1 MDFLV
6 YFFRMYPDIIKI
18 MTHGIVFT
26 GIAILFIHAS
36 WMCFQAYRYVRAV
49 SFEEIRAETKKESF
63 ADDPLMVLTAKT
75 YYSAY
80 IQHEGNKYPHTFLAD
95 ATFQLIENV
104 FHHKYINRITM
115 ITNILPPIG
124 LFGTVFGMIMIF
136 LANEDPN
143 SVLNTQGLGI
153 ALFTTLIAMANYIIF
168 EVIKKNLIS
177 LSEARIDKALGMTSQ
192 LF

>member
-6 YFFRMYPDIIKI
+6 YIFRMYPGFIKV

-26 GIAILFIHAS
+26 GIAILFAHAS
-36 WMCFQAYRYVRAV
+36 WMCFLAYRHIRSV
-49 SFEEIRAETKKESF
+49 SFDVIRAETKKESTS
-63 ADDPLMVLTAKT
+63 DDPLMVLTAKT
-75 YYSAY
+75 YYSAHV
-80 IQHEGNKYPHTFLAD
+80 QHEGNNYPKNFLAD

-115 ITNILPPIG
+115 ITNILPPTG

-143 SVLNTQGLGI
+143 STMNTQGLGV
-153 ALFTTLIAMANYIIF
+153 ALFTTLIAMAIFIIF

-177 LSEARIDKALGMTSQ
+177 LSEARIDKALGMASR

>member
-6 YFFRMYPDIIKI
+6 YIFRMYPGFIKV

-26 GIAILFIHAS
+26 GIAILFAHAS
-36 WMCFQAYRYVRAV
+36 WMCFLAYRHIRAV
-49 SFEEIRAETKKESF
+49 SFDVIRAETKKESTS
-63 ADDPLMVLTAKT
+63 DDPLMVLTAKT
-75 YYSAY
+75 YYSAHV
-80 IQHEGNKYPHTFLAD
+80 QHEGNNYPKNFLAD

-115 ITNILPPIG
+115 ITNILPPTG

-143 SVLNTQGLGI
+143 STMNTQGLGV
-153 ALFTTLIAMANYIIF
+153 ALFTTLIAMAIFIIF

-177 LSEARIDKALGMTSQ
+177 LSEARIDKALGMASR

>member
-6 YFFRMYPDIIKI
+6 YIFRMYPGFIKV

-26 GIAILFIHAS
+26 GIAILFAHAS
-36 WMCFQAYRYVRAV
+36 WMCIQAYRHIRSI
-49 SFEEIRAETKKESF
+49 SFDVIRSETKKEST

-75 YYSAY
+75 YYSAHV
-80 IQHEGNKYPHTFLAD
+80 QHEGNNYPKTFLAD

-115 ITNILPPIG
+115 ITNILPPTG

-143 SVLNTQGLGI
+143 SSMNTQGLGV
-153 ALFTTLIAMANYIIF
+153 ALFTTLIAMAIFIIF
-168 EVIKKNLIS
+168 EVIKKNLIA
-177 LSEARIDKALGMTSQ
+177 LSEARIDKALSMASR

>member
-6 YFFRMYPDIIKI
+6 YIFRMYPDLIKT

-26 GIAILFIHAS
+26 GIAILFAHAS
-36 WMCFQAYRYVRAV
+36 WMCFQAYRHIRAV
-49 SFEEIRAETKKESF
+49 SFDVIRAETKKESSS
-63 ADDPLMVLTAKT
+63 DDPLMVLTAKT
-75 YYSAY
+75 YYSAHV
-80 IQHEGNKYPHTFLAD
+80 QHEGSNYPKHFLSD

-115 ITNILPPIG
+115 ITNILPPTG

-143 SVLNTQGLGI
+143 STMNTQGLGV
-153 ALFTTLIAMANYIIF
+153 ALFTTLIAMATFIVF
-168 EVIKKNLIS
+168 EVIKKNLIT
-177 LSEARIDKALGMTSQ
+177 LSEARIDKALSMASR

>member
-6 YFFRMYPDIIKI
+6 YIFRMYPDLIKTMI
-18 MTHGIVFT
+18 HGCVFT
-26 GIAILFIHAS
+26 GVAILFAQAT
-36 WMCFQAYRYVRAV
+36 WMCFQAYRHIRSV
-49 SFEEIRAETKKESF
+49 SFEIIRSETKKESTT
-63 ADDPLMVLTAKT
+63 DDPLMVLTAKT
-75 YYSAY
+75 YYSAHV
-80 IQHEGNKYPHTFLAD
+80 QHEGNNYPKTFLAD

-115 ITNILPPIG
+115 ITNILPPTG

-143 SVLNTQGLGI
+143 SALNTQGLGV
-153 ALFTTLIAMANYIIF
+153 ALFTTLITMASYIVF
-168 EVIKKNLIS
+168 EVVKKNLIA
-177 LSEARIDKALGMTSQ
+177 LSEARIDKALGMASQ